1 MSEMTMKRCG
11 VLFDL
16 DGVLLDSE
24 GLYTIFWEQID
35 KEYPTGIDEFASYIK
50 GSHLARIMGYFD
62 NEEVRRDIL
71 NKLNDYERNMRYE
84 FFPGALEFVRH
95 LQEAGIRMAIVTS
108 SDRKKMLSLYRQY
121 PEFHT
126 LFDQII
132 TGDMVSKAKPD
143 PDCFLL
149 GARLLGVDITSMLA
163 GLGIAG
169 FAVSFA
175 VQDMATDVI
184 RGIGIIADSYCQVG
198 DVILYKGM
206 EAEVLTIGI
215 RTTRVRILAN
225 DNIISIANRNISEVE
240 VLSWKYVESFPM
252 PYDLSIYQS
261 EKVVRD
267 IVNRISKNEFVENCK
282 YVGVTEL
289 GSSAVY
295 YNLEVRSDPMYRR
308 QVRRDTLR
316 SIMLGLEENHV
327 PVPYNQL
334 DVHMIDSKA

>member
-35 KEYPTGIDEFASYIK
+35 KEYPTGIDQFASYIK

-71 NKLNDYERNMRYE
+71 NKLNDYERNMLYE

-95 LQEAGIRMAIVTS
+95 LREAGIPMAIVTS

-121 PEFHT
+121 PEFPT

-149 GARLLGVDITSMLA
+149 GARLLGVDISDCIVFEDSRNGLLA
-163 GLGIAG
+163 GRASGARVIGVATTLSTDIVEPLCDMTIG
-169 FAVSFA
+169 AVS
-175 VQDMATDVI
+175 
-184 RGIGIIADSYCQVG
+184 
-198 DVILYKGM
+198 
-206 EAEVLTIGI
+206 ELT
-215 RTTRVRILAN
+215 
-225 DNIISIANRNISEVE
+225 VE
-240 VLSWKYVESFPM
+240 
-252 PYDLSIYQS
+252 
-261 EKVVRD
+261 
-267 IVNRISKNEFVENCK
+267 
-282 YVGVTEL
+282 G
-289 GSSAVY
+289 
-295 YNLEVRSDPMYRR
+295 
-308 QVRRDTLR
+308 
-316 SIMLGLEENHV
+316 MLGCC
-327 PVPYNQL
+327 
-334 DVHMIDSKA
+334 KKK